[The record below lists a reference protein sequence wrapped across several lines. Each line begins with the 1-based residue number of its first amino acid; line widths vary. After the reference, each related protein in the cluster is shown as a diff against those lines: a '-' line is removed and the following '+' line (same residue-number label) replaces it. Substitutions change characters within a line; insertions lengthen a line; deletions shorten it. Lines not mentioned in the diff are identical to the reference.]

1 MALRLSYGSS
11 VSVAGFG
18 YLVTAAVLSAV
29 PVSMVEHAEFLK
41 AGKEPGLQ
49 IWRIEKFDLVPVPKN
64 LYGDFFTGDAY
75 LLLNTVKQRS
85 GNLQYD
91 LHFWLGDFCSQDE
104 SGAAAIFT
112 VQMDDYLHGKAI
124 QHREVQGHESS
135 TFLGYFKSGLK
146 YKAGGVASG
155 FKHVVP
161 NEVAVQRVLQ
171 IKGRR
176 TIRATEVPV
185 SWDSFNNGD
194 CFILDLGSDIHQWC
208 GSKSNRFEQM
218 KATQVAKGIRDN
230 ERSGRAKVYVVEE
243 GSERE
248 QMLQVL
254 GPKPNLPEGASDDL
268 KADASNRKLAK
279 LYKVSNGAGN
289 MAVSLVADENPF
301 SQAALDSND
310 CFILDHG
317 SDGKIFI
324 WKGKKA
330 NSDERKAALKTASE
344 FISKMRYPKHT
355 QIQVLPESGET
366 PLFKQFFKNWRDR
379 DQTEGLGTAYISSH
393 IAQVEKVPFDAATL
407 HSSTAMAA
415 QHGMEDDGSGK
426 KQIWRIE
433 GSAKVPVNP
442 SLYGQFYGGDSYLI
456 LYDYKH
462 GGKTGQI
469 IYTWQGADSSQDE
482 ITTSAFLS
490 VQLDEELGGSPV
502 QVDKPTGSVTNDV
515 CAFAMASQ
523 FPAPHSVSSSV
534 AVQEATFSGGFC
546 NVTRDFYSCI
556 YIRWPRS
563 HSKDLTKN
571 SKDEKRVVQ
580 GKEPAHLMSM
590 FGRKPLIVYK
600 GGTSRDGG
608 QTAPAATR
616 LFQVRSS
623 TSGATRA
630 VELDAVASEL
640 NSNDVFVLKTPSA
653 AYLWVGQA
661 ASDTE
666 ISGAQELL
674 KILGARPVQIAEG
687 SEPDSFWEALGG
699 KAAYRTSPRLKDRK
713 MDVNPPRLFACSNK
727 SGRFIIEEVPGELT
741 QDDLATDDVM
751 ILDTWDQVFV
761 WIGNEAH
768 DEEKTEALTSAKRYI
783 ETDPANRD
791 KRTPI
796 TIIKQGFEPP
806 TFSGWFLGWDDDYW
820 TVDPLERAMAELAA

>member
-1 MALRLSYGSS
+1 MALRLSYASS
-11 VSVAGFG
+11 VSVAGLG
-18 YLVTAAVLSAV
+18 YLVTAAVLLSAV

-75 LLLNTVKQRS
+75 LVLNTVKQRS

-91 LHFWLGDFCSQDE
+91 LHFWLGDSCSQDE

-161 NEVAVQRVLQ
+161 NEVTVQRVLQ

-176 TIRATEVPV
+176 VVRATEVPV

-208 GSKSNRFEQM
+208 GSKSNRFERL

-230 ERSGRAKVYVVEE
+230 ERSGRGNVYVVEE

-254 GPKPNLPEGASDDL
+254 GPKPDLPEGVADDI

-330 NSDERKAALKTASE
+330 NSEEKKAALKTASE
-344 FISKMRYPKHT
+344 FISKMQYPKHT

-407 HSSTAMAA
+407 HNSTAMAA

-433 GSAKVPVNP
+433 GSAKAPVNP
-442 SLYGQFYGGDSYLI
+442 SLYGQFYGGDSYII

-502 QVDKPTGSVTNDV
+502 Q
-515 CAFAMASQ
+515 
-523 FPAPHSVSSSV
+523 
-534 AVQEATFSGGFC
+534 
-546 NVTRDFYSCI
+546 
-556 YIRWPRS
+556 
-563 HSKDLTKN
+563 
-571 SKDEKRVVQ
+571 KRVVQ

-600 GGTSRDGG
+600 GGTSREGG

-640 NSNDVFVLKTPSA
+640 NSNDAFVLKTPST

-768 DEEKTEALTSAKRYI
+768 EEEKTEAVTSAKRYI